1 MTAPDEMTTAITL
14 VVNDRTHDVVVEN
27 RMTLVQLLR
36 NQLGLTGTK
45 VGCDTTSCG
54 ACTVHVDGR
63 PTKSCTLF
71 AVQANGRTVTT
82 IEGVGSET
90 KLHPV
95 QDGFR
100 REHGLQC
107 GYCTPGMVM
116 TSIAFLERVPDPS
129 EQQIREAIAG
139 NLCRCTGY
147 VNIVTAIGTAGR
159 LMDAESATS

>member
-27 RMTLVQLLR
+27 RTTLVQLLR

>member
-1 MTAPDEMTTAITL
+1 MTAPDKTTTAITL
-14 VVNDRTHDVVVEN
+14 VVNDRSHDVVVEN
-27 RMTLVQLLR
+27 RTTLVQLLR
-36 NQLGLTGTK
+36 SQLGLTGTK

-90 KLHPV
+90 ELHPV

-147 VNIVTAIGTAGR
+147 VNIITAIGTAGR